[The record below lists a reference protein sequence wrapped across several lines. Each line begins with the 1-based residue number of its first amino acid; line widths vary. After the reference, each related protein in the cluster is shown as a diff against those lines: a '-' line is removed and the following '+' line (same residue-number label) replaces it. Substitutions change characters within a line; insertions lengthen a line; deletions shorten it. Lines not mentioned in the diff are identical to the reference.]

1 MNGKRRKS
9 GCGKQGAS
17 IWLRCM
23 VQAGQHGQQ
32 VDGAGEDESRGRMV
46 EQTRMLNAECQVC
59 SADRKEPLRVP
70 KQEGAVCWGKSY
82 GSRVRELSCALQCEE
97 GESMC
102 SWEERFPIHQDFILQ
117 FG

>member
-46 EQTRMLNAECQVC
+46 EQTRMPNARSAQQTGGSPCGFLNRRELCA
-59 SADRKEPLRVP
+59 
-70 KQEGAVCWGKSY
+70 WGKSY

-97 GESMC
+97 GEGMC